1 MTGGRPR
8 MPHTVV
14 LLRWLR
20 AGTLGMVAVTALL
33 YLVVANGA
41 EEQIAAADRTT
52 TAIRHIG
59 AAYDQAGAADS
70 ALEAVSRTGAIDLI
84 GTSGDFANATAR
96 VSSHLTSA
104 TEGNAAGEQGLSHI
118 QFVQGQLTT
127 CVQSANTAVLDGS
140 PGLDRAR
147 AALDDAPEY
156 DGRRPVPFTGGLK
169 QSLRDLKALEAEARD
184 HQRGSGWRDPGLL
197 RPLFL
202 APLAVML
209 LLTGVTGRLVVHRFR
224 RYPGP
229 ALVLAPLVTASISIP
244 MCTINP
250 PDVSIALP
258 VLAAAGALGYLAY
271 RPRLAE
277 YRFPRP

>member
-1 MTGGRPR
+1 

-14 LLRWLR
+14 VLRWLR
-20 AGTLGMVAVTALL
+20 AGVLTTVAVTALL

-59 AAYDQAGAADS
+59 AAYEQASAADN

-127 CVQSANTAVLDGS
+127 CVQSANTAVLDGR

-147 AALDDAPEY
+147 DALDDEPEY
-156 DGRRPVPFTGGLK
+156 DGREPVPFTGGLK
-169 QSLRDLKALEAEARD
+169 QSLMDLKALEADARD
-184 HQRGSGWRDPGLL
+184 RQRSSGWRDPALL
-197 RPLFL
+197 RTLFL
-202 APLAVML
+202 GPLAVML
-209 LLTGVTGRLVVHRFR
+209 LLAGVTGRLIVHRFR
-224 RYPGP
+224 RYPAP
-229 ALVLAPLVTASISIP
+229 ALVLAPLATASISVP
-244 MCTINP
+244 MCTMNP
-250 PDVSIALP
+250 PSAAIALP

>member
-1 MTGGRPR
+1 

-20 AGTLGMVAVTALL
+20 AGLLTMVAVTALL

-59 AAYDQAGAADS
+59 EAYDEAGAADT
-70 ALEAVSRTGAIDLI
+70 ALKAVSRTGAIDLI

-127 CVQSANTAVLDGS
+127 CVQSANTAVLDGR

-147 AALDDAPEY
+147 DALDDEPEY
-156 DGRRPVPFTGGLK
+156 DGGDPVPFTGGLK
-169 QSLRDLKALEAEARD
+169 QSLMDLKALEADARD
-184 HQRGSGWRDPGLL
+184 RQGNSGWRDPALL
-197 RPLFL
+197 RTLFL
-202 APLAVML
+202 GPLAVML
-209 LLTGVTGRLVVHRFR
+209 LLAGVTGRLIVHRFR
-224 RYPGP
+224 RHPGP
-229 ALVLAPLVTASISIP
+229 ALLLAPLVTASISVP
-244 MCTINP
+244 MCTMNP
-250 PDVSIALP
+250 PSVAIALP
-258 VLAAAGALGYLAY
+258 ALAAAGALGYLAY

>member
-1 MTGGRPR
+1 MTGGWPR
-8 MPHTVV
+8 APHTVV
-14 LLRWLR
+14 MLRWLR
-20 AGTLGMVAVTALL
+20 AGVLTMVAVTALL
-33 YLVVANGA
+33 YLVVANRA
-41 EEQIAAADRTT
+41 EEQITAADRTT

-59 AAYDQAGAADS
+59 AAYDQAGAADT
-70 ALEAVSRTGAIDLI
+70 ALKAVSRTGAIDLI

-127 CVQSANTAVLDGS
+127 CVQSANTAVLDGR

-147 AALDDAPEY
+147 DALDDEPEY
-156 DGRRPVPFTGGLK
+156 DGGDPVPFTGGLK
-169 QSLRDLKALEAEARD
+169 QSLMDLKALEADARD
-184 HQRGSGWRDPGLL
+184 RQRSSGWRDPALL
-197 RPLFL
+197 RTLFL
-202 APLAVML
+202 GPLAVVML
-209 LLTGVTGRLVVHRFR
+209 LAGVTGRLVVHRFR

-229 ALVLAPLVTASISIP
+229 ALVLAPLATASISVP
-244 MCTINP
+244 MCTMNP
-250 PDVSIALP
+250 PSVAIALP

>member
-1 MTGGRPR
+1 

-20 AGTLGMVAVTALL
+20 AGLLTMVAVTALL

-59 AAYDQAGAADS
+59 EAYDEAGAADT
-70 ALEAVSRTGAIDLI
+70 ALKAVSRTGAIDLI

-127 CVQSANTAVLDGS
+127 CVQSANTAVLDGR

-147 AALDDAPEY
+147 DALDDEPEY
-156 DGRRPVPFTGGLK
+156 DGGDPVPFTGGLK
-169 QSLRDLKALEAEARD
+169 QSLMDLKALEADARD
-184 HQRGSGWRDPGLL
+184 RQGNSGWRDPALL
-197 RPLFL
+197 RTVFL
-202 APLAVML
+202 GPLAVML
-209 LLTGVTGRLVVHRFR
+209 LLAGVTGRLIVHRFR
-224 RYPGP
+224 RHPGP
-229 ALVLAPLVTASISIP
+229 ALVLAPLVTASISVP
-244 MCTINP
+244 MCTMNP
-250 PDVSIALP
+250 PSVAIALP
-258 VLAAAGALGYLAY
+258 ALAAAGALGYLAY
-271 RPRLAE
+271 HPRLAE